1 MAVLA
6 VVCGAMTFDPSAYG
20 QPPKPL
26 EQQPILPSRLPVAA
40 AGDLMAF
47 SLENPSGSSQI
58 TLIDVKTR
66 TMSVYHIDRET
77 GGIELRSVRQ
87 FHWDMLIEEFNGERP
102 LPREIRDLIQQK

>member
-1 MAVLA
+1 
-6 VVCGAMTFDPSAYG
+6 MTLDLSAYG

-26 EQQPILPSRLPVAA
+26 ANQPVLPTRLPVAA

-47 SLENPSGSSQI
+47 SLETPNGPSQI

-66 TMSVYHIDRET
+66 TMCVYHINRET

-87 FHWDMLIEEFNGERP
+87 FRWDMLIEEFNAERP
-102 LPREIRDLIQQK
+102 LPREIRELIEQK